1 MYASLHMGTR
11 QQARR
16 GNEEDMGGEGKGKEK
31 EGREEE
37 EGEGEERGK
46 ERRHKSS
53 LRDRG
58 VVSS

>member
-1 MYASLHMGTR
+1 MYASLHIGTR
-11 QQARR
+11 QQARSR
-16 GNEEDMGGEGKGKEK
+16 NEEDVGGEGKGK
-31 EGREEE
+31 EE

-53 LRDRG
+53 LRDGG